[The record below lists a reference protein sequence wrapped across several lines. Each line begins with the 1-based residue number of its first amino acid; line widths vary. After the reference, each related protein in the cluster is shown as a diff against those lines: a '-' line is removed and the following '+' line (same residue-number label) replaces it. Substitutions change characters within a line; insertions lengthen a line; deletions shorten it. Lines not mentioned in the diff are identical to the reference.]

1 MNTRKHT
8 SIILLLLIVSFL
20 FPTVS
25 SCKKKTPVETSA
37 ISEVSEPTTKET
49 ILQTPT
55 PSPTPVPEYDIG
67 VVIPSDNNIAYVYE
81 EKDTSG
87 KPIGATVD
95 GVDFLIL
102 EKGDDWCK
110 ILYGPDEVGY
120 IKTAKLSI
128 SVAPEPPPLYEAHF
142 FMEAKEEP
150 GHIPVAFNNKLIVV
164 PSTYTVIEKLPE
176 SDSPDAPLIDV
187 EVTKTRIDVFT
198 TAGELLAEDTTLI
211 LKNAKIYAAPI
222 PTLEPS
228 PTPPPD
234 TTIADPA
241 LPSDGFTDP
250 SNTDP
255 SDTPVETV
263 APTPPP
269 TPIPVETVAPT
280 PTPAPIPI
288 EIVVSNGTITSVTGV
303 TLDVGIPFDI
313 AQDKGQ
319 VVTETGE
326 VIAYQGI
333 FFAESEVVVT
343 DGRMPVIDGELYIE
357 SGYYFKPAVLIDELV
372 DVRRHSD
379 SIYIDMMMTKEDSIA
394 GGNVYGQ
401 QICLLQ
407 QGTLNKLLEA
417 DKMFQE
423 DGYSIIIYDA
433 YRPYSVTCTMYDIHK
448 NGTYVAGKRFGS
460 VHNKGAAIDM
470 SLVDNTTGEPIEMP
484 SPIHTLNE
492 TSNRTYPKMTDT
504 AKENMIYM
512 ADIMKKA
519 GFTTIQSEWWHFS
532 DSESSRFLRT
542 DYDLKA
548 QTKIITS
555 TEYVIH
561 TS

>member
-1 MNTRKHT
+1 
-8 SIILLLLIVSFL
+8 
-20 FPTVS
+20 
-25 SCKKKTPVETSA
+25 
-37 ISEVSEPTTKET
+37 
-49 ILQTPT
+49 
-55 PSPTPVPEYDIG
+55 
-67 VVIPSDNNIAYVYE
+67 
-81 EKDTSG
+81 
-87 KPIGATVD
+87 
-95 GVDFLIL
+95 
-102 EKGDDWCK
+102 
-110 ILYGPDEVGY
+110 
-120 IKTAKLSI
+120 
-128 SVAPEPPPLYEAHF
+128 
-142 FMEAKEEP
+142 
-150 GHIPVAFNNKLIVV
+150 
-164 PSTYTVIEKLPE
+164 
-176 SDSPDAPLIDV
+176 
-187 EVTKTRIDVFT
+187 
-198 TAGELLAEDTTLI
+198 
-211 LKNAKIYAAPI
+211 
-222 PTLEPS
+222 
-228 PTPPPD
+228 
-234 TTIADPA
+234 
-241 LPSDGFTDP
+241 
-250 SNTDP
+250 
-255 SDTPVETV
+255 
-263 APTPPP
+263 
-269 TPIPVETVAPT
+269 
-280 PTPAPIPI
+280 
-288 EIVVSNGTITSVTGV
+288 VSNGTITSVTGV